1 MEQKQIQEL
10 ITRSQRQDTTA
21 FAQLVAEFQP
31 FVFRVAF
38 RLLCNE
44 DEAKDMVQ
52 ETFIKIWLALDK
64 YNQESRFS
72 TWLYKIACNTCYDRL
87 RSLQPH
93 DNESVYTE
101 TMQMAS
107 DDDPETCIANKQLK
121 EIILQ
126 YTHDLA
132 PQQKLIFILRD
143 VEEVDTAEVEAIT
156 GLSAGQIKS
165 TLYIAR
171 QKIRNRIT
179 QIGGKI

>member
-10 ITRSQRQDTTA
+10 IIRSQRQDATA
-21 FAQLVAEFQP
+21 FEQLVAEFQP
-31 FVFRVAF
+31 FIFRVAF
-38 RLLCNE
+38 RLLCDE
-44 DEAKDMVQ
+44 EEAKDMVQ

-64 YNQESRFS
+64 YNQEARFS
-72 TWLYKIACNTCYDRL
+72 TWLYRIACNTCYDRL
-87 RSLQPH
+87 RSIQSH
-93 DNESVYTE
+93 DKESAYNETI
-101 TMQMAS
+101 QMLS
-107 DDDPETCIANKQLK
+107 DDDPETCISNRQLK

-143 VEEVDTAEVEAIT
+143 VEELDTAEVEAIT

-171 QKIRNRIT
+171 QKIRSRIT
-179 QIGGKI
+179 QIGEKL

>member
-10 ITRSQRQDTTA
+10 IIRSQRQDTTA

-64 YNQESRFS
+64 YNGEARFS
-72 TWLYKIACNTCYDRL
+72 TWLYKITCNTCYDRL
-87 RSLQPH
+87 RSLQSH
-93 DNESVYTE
+93 EKESGYSDTI
-101 TMQMAS
+101 QMAS
-107 DDDPETCIANKQLK
+107 DDDPENCIANKQLK

-126 YTHDLA
+126 YTRDLA

-143 VEEVDTAEVEAIT
+143 VEELDTAEVETIT
-156 GLSAGQIKS
+156 GLSSAQIKS
-165 TLYIAR
+165 TLYVAR
-171 QKIRNRIT
+171 QKIRN
-179 QIGGKI
+179 KIIQTGETL